1 MKRKFHITGKCRIS
15 RDAIAP
21 DIEKNIHDLRQTDF
35 KLEIRD
41 INGKP
46 IKGAA
51 VRIEQTSSDFDFG
64 CNCLWLGQLGV
75 KNELYEQ
82 LLSELFNTVT
92 TTFCLGDMQPQP
104 GVWRFA
110 ENSPEIFRRPPSDRV
125 IKFAEKYGLRLK
137 GQPLMAGS
145 WYPQWAREKKLDETE
160 IKELYTDYF
169 KRVAERYSGAFERFD
184 LVNEMFCHTD
194 FPLYTEDVEYV
205 EWAFRTA
212 RPIFPEKVKLFINE
226 ATLHVWQVP
235 IESGENKYY
244 NLLRRMIGNGNPPD
258 AVGFQFH
265 LFGDMILGLTE
276 NQGAFAFRNL
286 YRQIMAFSTLG
297 LPMYISEITIPSCF
311 EDVIDEKL
319 QAEVIE
325 FCYRMFFSI
334 PNMRGILQWNLCDG
348 KAWTNE
354 GSWRGGIVDEFL
366 RRKPAYHALEHLI
379 RREWRTAFDTMTDE
393 KAQIAFRGFSG
404 EYDVTVEKESLKRI
418 FHITSGKK
426 HNKLILV

>member
-1 MKRKFHITGKCRIS
+1 MKRKFHITDKCRIS

-35 KLEIRD
+35 KLEICD

-64 CNCLWLGQLGV
+64 CNCLWLG
-75 KNELYEQ
+75 
-82 LLSELFNTVT
+82 
-92 TTFCLGDMQPQP
+92 
-104 GVWRFA
+104 
-110 ENSPEIFRRPPSDRV
+110 PSDRV

-205 EWAFRTA
+205 EWAFRT
-212 RPIFPEKVKLFINE
+212 
-226 ATLHVWQVP
+226 VP

-244 NLLRRMIGNGNPPD
+244 TLLRRMIGNGNPPD

-265 LFGDMILGLTE
+265 LFGDMILELTE